1 LTAGP
6 RAEPADGSVRAL
18 GTAAAGLAAIAAI
31 GQAFVVLR
39 EVYAAAEAG
48 TSAGIDALMVALV
61 APTIVVSLL
70 SSSTQAALVPA
81 LIDVDARRG
90 REAARRLAGTSVCAT
105 VGIGL
110 LVAPLILASA
120 EPTIA
125 IAGPGLGSE
134 ARRTALSFVPILLP
148 LVIFAP
154 AATLL
159 VATCQVHGMFAA
171 ISASWVAG
179 PVAAFLVTLTLWQ
192 QLGVGA
198 LALATTADALATFLV
213 LVVALLVRRRLPW
226 PGRGVQRG
234 DLAGFARHAAP
245 MTAGSSVLQL
255 NLLTD
260 RAVASLLSTGAVS
273 ALRYGERIVR
283 TPISILFPA
292 WSTAVYP
299 TIARSAVDSDE
310 AAFGRTASQALRYV
324 IAAFMPISVATIA
337 LAPLIVAVAYERG
350 AFDAAATA
358 TTAGVVAGFAPLIL
372 LWLVH
377 PILNGAHN
385 ARRRGGFLARTALL
399 NALLNGILNVVFGLV
414 LGVTGVALSTS
425 VTGWLLVAILARRLA
440 QLEPD
445 FELSGVLSVAGRSLA
460 ASLVPAVP
468 IGVLAWLIH
477 PALDFGL
484 QLLLLAVATAAGAV
498 GYLLVSRVLGLQ
510 EPWVAFFA
518 LRRLARARVARQA

>member
-90 REAARRLAGTSVCAT
+90 REAARRLAGTIVGAT

-110 LVAPLILASA
+110 LVAPLILALA